1 MAKFY
6 ALDNKLMCG
15 GPEVRIGDRVYSVD
29 DRKKTVVRMMDL
41 TKKEDVSP
49 TAVME
54 ESLKLGLG
62 AEAAKEIEK
71 MDLSF
76 AAYTELV
83 RLVTDA
89 MIGEEPEKME
99 ERFQNGGKA

>member
-29 DRKKTVVRMMDL
+29 DRKKTVVKMMDL
-41 TKKEDVSP
+41 TQKEDISP

-54 ESLKLGLG
+54 EESQ
-62 AEAAKEIEK
+62 A
-71 MDLSF
+71 
-76 AAYTELV
+76 
-83 RLVTDA
+83 
-89 MIGEEPEKME
+89 
-99 ERFQNGGKA
+99 RFRYRSCKRN

>member
-29 DRKKTVVRMMDL
+29 DRKKTVVKMMDL
-41 TKKEDVSP
+41 TQKEDISP

-54 ESLKLGLG
+54 ESLK
-62 AEAAKEIEK
+62 
-71 MDLSF
+71 DLSF

-83 RLVTDA
+83 RLVTAA

-99 ERFQNGGKA
+99 ERFQNGSKA